1 MDIVDR
7 YVLCIIYTY
16 NHIYIYIIYY
26 SIYSIQKRKGALQ
39 CMVMHGAAADQTE
52 RSQNMEGFAVQQE
65 HLCVVF
71 VLLYKV
77 HFQCYFRELQSFVLQ
92 SYDNDSDHVMY
103 TAEKRDLK
111 GKEL

>member
-7 YVLCIIYTY
+7 YVLLY
-16 NHIYIYIIYY
+16 NIHIQSHIYIYY
-26 SIYSIQKRKGALQ
+26 SIYSIQKGKGALQ
-39 CMVMHGAAADQTE
+39 CMAMHGAAADQTE

-92 SYDNDSDHVMY
+92 SYDNDSDHVMC
-103 TAEKRDLK
+103 TAEKRDMK
-111 GKEL
+111 GNEL